1 MRHIK
6 SIDVTVYKFSDLSE
20 KAKRRAINNHRMI
33 NVIGTD
39 WLEVTLKN
47 YLTMFPPTFKLSE
60 SDTLRKAVDTEL
72 ENYTAYLDNEFQY
85 YISDD
90 AVALALKDMDFY
102 KDGSD
107 F

>member
-6 SIDVTVYKFSDLSE
+6 SIDVTVYKFNDLSE
-20 KAKRRAINNHRMI
+20 KAKRCAINSHRMV
-33 NVIGTD
+33 NVIGTN

-47 YLTMFPPTFKLSE
+47 YLAMFPPTFKLSE

-102 KDGSD
+102 KNGED

>member
-6 SIDVTVYKFSDLSE
+6 SIDVTVYKFSDLSK
-20 KAKRRAINNHRMI
+20 KAKCRAINNHRMI
-33 NVIGTD
+33 NVIGTN

-47 YLTMFPPTFKLSE
+47 YLVMFPPTFKLSE